1 MGLSRL
7 MMTPQKT
14 SSSGSGGG
22 NGTVGD
28 DAFTMTMGQQGGQ
41 YGYTRYNATI
51 GEVEGNVKHDGKA
64 VTLVMAAYYSGWF
77 DFAFNVEGVTGGKY
91 NVTVKVTSVE
101 TNVSVRINFSNI
113 QYQSYV
119 PGFYEYTNK
128 VASEVANMFSA
139 KNVGKKYRVEIIFN

>member
-1 MGLSRL
+1 MGLNRIL
-7 MMTPQKT
+7 MKT
-14 SSSGSGGG
+14 NGSVIEGEGE
-22 NGTVGD
+22 
-28 DAFTMTMGQQGGQ
+28 FIMTMGQQSTQ
-41 YGYTRYNATI
+41 YGYSRYNATF

-64 VTLVMAAYYSGWF
+64 VTLVMLSYYGGWL

-91 NVTVKVTSVE
+91 NVTVKVTSTE
-101 TNVSVRINFSNI
+101 TNANVRINFSSI

-128 VASEVANMFSA
+128 LPSEVATMFNG